1 MNASVNLAD
10 HQMQRQTLG
19 DVALV
24 VVTYNSAHALPP
36 LLEILSDPDSR
47 VFSQIVFVDNASSDS
62 TPELIAKWIPNA
74 KIYANTSNRGFAAA
88 VNQGVSATGAQFV
101 LLANPD
107 VTFAKGALEV
117 LVAFLERHPKAAA
130 VNPRL
135 IFPDGQH
142 QWSVRRFPTHAN
154 IWFSRQSPL
163 RFLEGLIPGKDRY
176 TIPDPAI
183 STQVEAVAATFML
196 VRRDAFMA
204 VGGMDDGYFLYV
216 EDTDLCKRWHDHG
229 FEVWLEPEVTVVHD
243 WQGGSGRDPVL
254 GSYHRNGIRRYF
266 QIHHGDKPIRNLLL
280 FGLLRLAG
288 RRNDTT

>member
-1 MNASVNLAD
+1 MNASVHLAD
-10 HQMQRQTLG
+10 DQMPRQTLG

-24 VVTYNSAHALPP
+24 VVTYNSAHALSP
-36 LLEILSDPDSR
+36 LLEILSSPDTR

-62 TPELIAKWIPNA
+62 TPELIAGRLSKAEIIVNA
-74 KIYANTSNRGFAAA
+74 TNRGFAAA
-88 VNQGVSATGAQFV
+88 VNQGVSATGARFV

-107 VTFAKGALEV
+107 VTFTIGDLDV

-130 VNPRL
+130 VSPGM
-135 IFPDGQH
+135 IFPDGRH

-163 RFLEGLIPGKDRY
+163 RFLEGLIPDKDRY
-176 TIPDPAI
+176 TVPDPAI

-204 VGGMDDGYFLYV
+204 VGGMDEGYFLYV

-229 FEVWLEPEVTVVHD
+229 FEVWLEPDVTVVHY

-280 FGLLRLAG
+280 FGLLKLAG
-288 RRNDTT
+288 